1 MTYELPIVGSQQ
13 IPGFNG
19 VGTIDL
25 TDYLSNKVVPPVM
38 EGYKFEYVSNL
49 DLSTVDEDDPAWSND
64 LIRSE
69 GTIKERIDEFENKF
83 EVSGFKTCYV
93 PPMIDTKQTPI
104 DGRGRVMGAK
114 KRGERFIPVF
124 VYSRIDKTET
134 CRVANGLISN
144 LEHDPA
150 TKATR
155 EDVVVSALGLIKL
168 GELENDEVDIRSFLM
183 NRIHINKYF
192 NARNITLIVDA
203 ITKRAAAGD
212 AVVRVAN
219 REDHVRW
226 CEKKA
231 GIKIDNKKTWL
242 FSVEQDTYAMR
253 ALCQAVLD
261 AVVNDK
267 DPAQIVLY
275 TNSHLHSD
283 ARKNMKNFVKDLD
296 FYISAAYKM
305 VARDIFNGNNQMIS
319 AIKCNKQ
326 HYVILGA
333 RPQLI
338 GCHEV
343 DSTKLISLDDY

>member
-1 MTYELPIVGSQQ
+1 
-13 IPGFNG
+13 
-19 VGTIDL
+19 
-25 TDYLSNKVVPPVM
+25 
-38 EGYKFEYVSNL
+38 
-49 DLSTVDEDDPAWSND
+49 
-64 LIRSE
+64 
-69 GTIKERIDEFENKF
+69 
-83 EVSGFKTCYV
+83 
-93 PPMIDTKQTPI
+93 
-104 DGRGRVMGAK
+104 
-114 KRGERFIPVF
+114 
-124 VYSRIDKTET
+124 
-134 CRVANGLISN
+134 
-144 LEHDPA
+144 
-150 TKATR
+150 
-155 EDVVVSALGLIKL
+155 VVSALGLIKL
-168 GELENDEVDIRSFLM
+168 GELKNDEVDIRSFLM

-192 NARNITLIVDA
+192 NARNITLIVNA
-203 ITKRAAAGD
+203 ITKRAAEGD

-261 AVVNDK
+261 SVVNDK

-275 TNSHLHSD
+275 TNSHLHSE
-283 ARKNMKNFVKDLD
+283 ARQNMKNFVKDLD

-305 VARDIFNGNNQMIS
+305 VAKDIFNGNNQMIS

-343 DSTKLISLDDY
+343 NSSKLISLDDY